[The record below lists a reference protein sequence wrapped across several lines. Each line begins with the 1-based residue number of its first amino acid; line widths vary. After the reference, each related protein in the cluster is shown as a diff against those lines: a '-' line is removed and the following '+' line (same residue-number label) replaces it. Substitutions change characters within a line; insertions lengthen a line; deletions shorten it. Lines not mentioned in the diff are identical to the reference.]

1 MKEESDKKS
10 AILPSMKPV
19 FASLR
24 DADGLANVNKSK
36 RTSVQHP
43 PASSGEGA
51 DKEFTQNGKHLAS
64 KIITVSTIQV
74 AEKEKGAQEQP
85 MYASFGRKQNVIKPV
100 LKNSFSTAN
109 GIEKAPVRS
118 ALKDDSPLIK
128 KSKKEVKMKSNLR
141 QGADRASYKVLG
153 FEK

>member
-1 MKEESDKKS
+1 
-10 AILPSMKPV
+10 MKPV

-74 AEKEKGAQEQP
+74 AEKGAAQEQP